1 MLDEADEQVSRGVDC
16 KVVMMHVMCVEHDNI
31 YDAWLAYPS
40 TKGATTAQ
48 EWRQV
53 SPMLKV
59 PTALVVGE
67 NPADF
72 QMVAFHLNDSEGNLE
87 CDVTLTYICCTSLET
102 HRRRLGTRLY

>member
-48 EWRQV
+48 EWR
-53 SPMLKV
+53 
-59 PTALVVGE
+59 
-67 NPADF
+67 
-72 QMVAFHLNDSEGNLE
+72 
-87 CDVTLTYICCTSLET
+87 
-102 HRRRLGTRLY
+102 